1 MRLAQARTTAL
12 HQAQV
17 QQVHREQ
24 PQQRG
29 LRIGQ
34 EAPFRWCIQR
44 RDGGET
50 SLSPC
55 APGTRPALQ
64 QVHVCLHGA
73 RAQQRN
79 RVVRCRCQRVGSF
92 RQRKRLVVLGA
103 QAENEPEPVQEASPH
118 RVLRHVAEQGMR
130 PLQSAFR
137 LGGGEATQM
146 GERYSPKRCKR
157 DLQGLALRPV
167 RRLFDERQPALGQ
180 ARALRRAQALERRFG
195 SLGVVAQCGHR
206 LAPAREVHGELG
218 SRDRHARG
226 PLPLER
232 GANSAMQ
239 LGANERAGA
248 LVQHLP
254 DERVSERIREVCRV
268 ASLSGTRGGEPQS
281 LVGEPLACLF
291 DP

>member
-1 MRLAQARTTAL
+1 MVSLASREHPEPRVLFVRLPDAAMTRRAASPIRASAQPRNQRHAVRPCASANLSTSACISSANSPTRSALPSRTSNRASNQSAASRAIGCPTSRARACASLQARATAL

-146 GERYSPKRCKR
+146 GEPIRPEA
-157 DLQGLALRPV
+157 LQA
-167 RRLFDERQPALGQ
+167 
-180 ARALRRAQALERRFG
+180 
-195 SLGVVAQCGHR
+195 
-206 LAPAREVHGELG
+206 
-218 SRDRHARG
+218 
-226 PLPLER
+226 
-232 GANSAMQ
+232 
-239 LGANERAGA
+239 
-248 LVQHLP
+248 
-254 DERVSERIREVCRV
+254 
-268 ASLSGTRGGEPQS
+268 
-281 LVGEPLACLF
+281 
-291 DP
+291 